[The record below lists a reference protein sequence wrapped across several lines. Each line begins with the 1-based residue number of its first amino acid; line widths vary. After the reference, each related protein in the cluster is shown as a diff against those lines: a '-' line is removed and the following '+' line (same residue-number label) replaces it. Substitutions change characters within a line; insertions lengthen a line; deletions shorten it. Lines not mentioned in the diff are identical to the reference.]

1 MPDVEPPSATEGQR
15 PATTHG
21 GSVPRQRAARQLVST
36 GAALTTLAILL
47 ALGTPGG
54 GAAGGAGTGL
64 AGAVFVLGFGLLLL
78 GVHRVGRLGP
88 Q

>member
-1 MPDVEPPSATEGQR
+1 MSGAEPPSATEEQR
-15 PATTHG
+15 PRTSHG
-21 GSVPRQRAARQLVST
+21 ASVPRQRAARQLVGT

-54 GAAGGAGTGL
+54 GASGGGTGL
-64 AGAVFVLGFGLLLL
+64 AGAAFVVGFGLLLL